1 MPNLEI
7 CSLSLNKIRT
17 LAAFQSS
24 RKLTEL
30 YLRKNAIDNLADIK
44 YLQALPMK
52 VLWLWDNPICSHP
65 NYRTFIIKTLPNLTK
80 LDNAAVTEEERTSSS
95 KYSDHELLNSEAAQN
110 AYQSA
115 YASKLS
121 E

>member
-7 CSLSLNKIRT
+7 CSLSLNKIRS

-30 YLRKNAIDNLADIK
+30 YLRKNTIDNLADIK

-80 LDNAAVTEEERTSSS
+80 LDNAAVTEEERTSAS

-110 AYQSA
+110 AY
-115 YASKLS
+115 
-121 E
+121 

>member
-17 LAAFQSS
+17 LAAFQTS

-30 YLRKNAIDNLADIK
+30 YLRKNAIENLADIK
-44 YLQALPMK
+44 YLQALPIK

-65 NYRTFIIKTLPNLTK
+65 NYRTFVIKTLPHLTK
-80 LDNAAVTEEERTSSS
+80 LDNTAVTEEDHA
-95 KYSDHELLNSEAAQN
+95 KCGNYSDHELLNSEAKN
-110 AYQSA
+110 PKFEY
-115 YASKLS
+115 
-121 E
+121 